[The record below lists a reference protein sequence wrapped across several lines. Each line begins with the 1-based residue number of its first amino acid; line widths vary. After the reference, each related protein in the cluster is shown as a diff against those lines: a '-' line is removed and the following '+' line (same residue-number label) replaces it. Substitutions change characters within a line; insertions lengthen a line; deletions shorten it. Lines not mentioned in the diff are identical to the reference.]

1 MLLPPFTF
9 GNSKSPIYFMLAVG
23 MLAFTLEA
31 EDPDVDV
38 ELSSLLLPQ
47 ATRANTPMAKN
58 KDLIVCISEV

>member
-1 MLLPPFTF
+1 
-9 GNSKSPIYFMLAVG
+9 MLAVG

-31 EDPDVDV
+31 EGPDVDV